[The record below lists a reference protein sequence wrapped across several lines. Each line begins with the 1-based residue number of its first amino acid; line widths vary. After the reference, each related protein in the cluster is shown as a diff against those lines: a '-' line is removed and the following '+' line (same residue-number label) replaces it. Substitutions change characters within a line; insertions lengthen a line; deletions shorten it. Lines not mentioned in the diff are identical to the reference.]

1 VSRAVIEG
9 DVKGLTNLIENAA
22 GSNVKVDHQYTP
34 EIVESFVEGY
44 ANYIQEVDIK
54 TALKKLNERR
64 VLVAVRQGPRGL
76 YATNKFIE
84 LHLRKKG
91 LLKPD
96 GEFYEH
102 KPIMVTRNMHDLG
115 LLNGDTGIMRKDDK
129 GNLKVWFEDGL
140 GGIKSIL
147 PAYLNYC
154 ETSFAMT
161 IHKSQGSEFEQ
172 VLVIL
177 PEGISNALLTRE
189 LLYTGI
195 TRARTSIT
203 IQGEMDT
210 IRHSVESCVQR
221 ISGITGRVDQ

>member
-1 VSRAVIEG
+1 
-9 DVKGLTNLIENAA
+9 
-22 GSNVKVDHQYTP
+22 
-34 EIVESFVEGY
+34 
-44 ANYIQEVDIK
+44 
-54 TALKKLNERR
+54 
-64 VLVAVRQGPRGL
+64 
-76 YATNKFIE
+76 
-84 LHLRKKG
+84 
-91 LLKPD
+91 
-96 GEFYEH
+96 
-102 KPIMVTRNMHDLG
+102 
-115 LLNGDTGIMRKDDK
+115 
-129 GNLKVWFEDGL
+129 
-140 GGIKSIL
+140 
-147 PAYLNYC
+147 
-154 ETSFAMT
+154 MT